1 MERNPD
7 DRARPEQAH
16 EEGFAEGQEQRSDDD
31 ETVRDFA
38 EGQEPEH
45 TEHRG
50 DFAEGQEQH
59 DHADDDPEGHFA
71 TGQREDPEP

>member
-7 DRARPEQAH
+7 DRARPEQSH
-16 EEGFAEGQEQRSDDD
+16 EEGFAEGMEEGPDD

-38 EGQEPEH
+38 EGQEDHPKRH
-45 TEHRG
+45 HG
-50 DFAEGQEQH
+50 DFAEGQEH
-59 DHADDDPEGHFA
+59 EDHGEEGGEGDFA